1 MNYSIMLKT
10 RILYKWNSSNKGEIL
25 DNLPE
30 KAIRINKEGLIYVIQ
45 IVSRKPIKLFD
56 EKINTKKITMKKSI
70 NQLKDMN
77 LRYLAHLDSYDI
89 LNNKELMWLLS
100 SNVEEERIIAAL
112 LLRDRQVENLEEIFS
127 LHTN

>member
-1 MNYSIMLKT
+1 
-10 RILYKWNSSNKGEIL
+10 
-25 DNLPE
+25 
-30 KAIRINKEGLIYVIQ
+30 
-45 IVSRKPIKLFD
+45 
-56 EKINTKKITMKKSI
+56 MKKSI